1 MRNRS
6 PAHSPASSPPA
17 PPWIST
23 MTSLSS
29 LGSRSTIATRISS
42 SSSPRRSRERVSS
55 SRSSGSSP
63 SSASSSSAP
72 AASSVARR
80 HSSASFAAGS
90 SRLYSRP
97 TSAKR
102 LRSPMTSGSVIARE
116 SSAKRDSIWLTRD
129 SITAPAR
136 VPPGRRDRGSE
147 AARVRQP
154 AQEALRLGPPRR
166 TEQLG
171 GRATL
176 EDRAVVEEA
185 HLVGDVAREAHLVG
199 GDEHRHA
206 LGLELAYELEHLA
219 DKLRVE
225 RARDLVEQQRARA
238 GRERADDR
246 DALLLAARQPVG
258 ALVLAP

>member
-29 LGSRSTIATRISS
+29 LGSRSTIAIRISS
-42 SSSPRRSRERVSS
+42 SSSARRSRECWRG

-63 SSASSSSAP
+63 SSASSSWAP
-72 AASSVARR
+72 ATSSVVRR
-80 HSSASFAAGS
+80 HSSASLAAGS
-90 SRLYSRP
+90 SRRYSRP
-97 TSAKR
+97 VSANR

-129 SITAPAR
+129 SITAAPR
-136 VPPGRRDRGSE
+136 VPPGRRDRSSE
-147 AARVRQP
+147 AAGVGEP
-154 AQEALRLGPPRR
+154 PQEPLRLLATRR
-166 TEQLG
+166 PEQLG
-171 GRATL
+171 GRAAL
-176 EDRAVVEEA
+176 EDRPVVQEA
-185 HLVGDVAREAHLVG
+185 HLVGDVAREAHLVR

-206 LGLELAYELEHLA
+206 LGLELAHQVEHLA
-219 DKLRVE
+219 DELGVE

-246 DALLLAARQPVG
+246 DA
-258 ALVLAP
+258 